1 MKLITFNSK
10 SGTSYGVLEEDNA
23 FDLPQAAGILK
34 KDGEKCPYVKAD
46 NFPPD
51 MLSLFDLEEDGL
63 KAAVWA
69 LGKLKEKG
77 INSASD
83 ADALKYGVL
92 PLADIT
98 LQAPIPSPRKVFCV
112 AENYKEHIE
121 ESEREDL
128 EHKEMGIPR
137 IFMKPTSNTVIGPQ
151 DPIIISK
158 NATSIDWEAELC
170 VVMGRRGKYIPAS
183 EALDFVAG
191 YTIFNDVSERD
202 LTIENRTVA
211 SDRDKFFA
219 WLNGKWVDSFAPTGP
234 CVVTKDEV
242 GDPQNLNIT
251 LWVNGEQKQNSNT
264 RFMIDSVA
272 TLIEYLSKVVTLEPG
287 DIIATGTPSG
297 VGFPKGEKLK
307 DGDVVEIEIEKIGR
321 LTNPVKDEVL

>member
-1 MKLITFNSK
+1 MKLITFSGK
-10 SGTSYGVLEEDNA
+10 DGTSYGILEGDSA

-34 KDGEKCPYVKAD
+34 KDGEKCPYVEGD
-46 NFPPD
+46 DFPPD
-51 MLSLFDLEEDGL
+51 MLSLFDLEEKGL
-63 KAAVWA
+63 KAAAWV
-69 LGKLKEKG
+69 LDKLKEKG
-77 INSASD
+77 INSA
-83 ADALKYGVL
+83 ADASAKQYGVL
-92 PLADIT
+92 SLDDIT

-121 ESEREDL
+121 ESDREDL

-170 VVMGRRGKYIPAS
+170 AVIGKRGKYIPAS
-183 EALDFVAG
+183 QALDYVAG

-202 LTIENRTVA
+202 LTIENRAVA

-242 GDPQNLNIT
+242 GDPQNLNIA
-251 LWVNGEQKQNSNT
+251 LWVNGQQKQNTNT
-264 RFMIDSVA
+264 RDMIDSVV

-297 VGFPKGEKLK
+297 VGFPKGEKLNN
-307 DGDVVEIEIEKIGR
+307 GDVVEIEIEKIGR
-321 LTNPVKDEVL
+321 LTNPVKDEAI